1 MSNALP
7 ARDQSMDEILASIRR
22 IIETGDERLGRT
34 SSAAGASVRPVAG
47 TSEESA
53 FDGGSLAQP
62 RREATPKADDIQQA
76 RLRAEQMA
84 MAGEPAVPEDDCAA
98 SPAAEASRVS
108 ANAPRAIRRQ
118 ASGTV
123 ADMPEWPQAIAA
135 NDRYVEVAAEM
146 FVGEF
151 DEKGFADE
159 LMRGAIAGETAAEPE
174 GDPLAAASEAEDRE
188 DAMPFAH
195 YQTGLDQLDAPDDE
209 ASSAA
214 AREQGLGQDIE
225 IAHALI
231 SRESGER
238 VAASFSE
245 LAAAIRDEHLR
256 DVDQVVREVV
266 RPMLQEWLDENLP
279 RLVESLVR
287 EEIERIARGNAR

>member
-34 SSAAGASVRPVAG
+34 SATGGNAVRAIAGAPAEPAIGGVSAA
-47 TSEESA
+47 
-53 FDGGSLAQP
+53 QP
-62 RREATPKADDIQQA
+62 QRETTPRADDIAQA
-76 RLRAEQMA
+76 RRRAEQLA
-84 MAGEPAVPEDDCAA
+84 TAGEQPVHDDAA
-98 SPAAEASRVS
+98 SSNAVSDASRVS
-108 ANAPRAIRRQ
+108 ANAPRTIRRQ
-118 ASGTV
+118 AAGSE
-123 ADMPEWPQAIAA
+123 AEMPEWPQAIAA

-146 FVGEF
+146 FVEEF

-159 LMRGAIAGETAAEPE
+159 LLRGAIVGEEHAEVAADALDGEDPEDATPAAHFRSSFDPEPATEAEPVVAA
-174 GDPLAAASEAEDRE
+174 PLED
-188 DAMPFAH
+188 
-195 YQTGLDQLDAPDDE
+195 
-209 ASSAA
+209 
-214 AREQGLGQDIE
+214 E
-225 IAHALI
+225 IQVAHALV

-238 VAASFSE
+238 VAASFSD

-256 DVDQVVREVV
+256 DADQVVREVV

-279 RLVESLVR
+279 RLVENLVR

>member
-22 IIETGDERLGRT
+22 IIETGDERLGRN
-34 SSAAGASVRPVAG
+34 SAAVGNAVRAVAAAPV
-47 TSEESA
+47 ESG
-53 FDGGSLAQP
+53 FED
-62 RREATPKADDIQQA
+62 EADARPQRDAKADDIAQA
-76 RLRAEQMA
+76 RRRAEQLA
-84 MAGEPAVPEDDCAA
+84 TVGEQPVHDDASASSAVT
-98 SPAAEASRVS
+98 EASRVS

-118 ASGTV
+118 ATGME
-123 ADMPEWPQAIAA
+123 AEMPEWPQAIAA

-146 FVGEF
+146 FVEEF

-159 LMRGAIAGETAAEPE
+159 LLRGAVVGEEFPDESVEAAAPIDAEDLDAEAPPAQLLANLDEEPE
-174 GDPLAAASEAEDRE
+174 LQAPKAAAPLDRE
-188 DAMPFAH
+188 I
-195 YQTGLDQLDAPDDE
+195 E
-209 ASSAA
+209 A
-214 AREQGLGQDIE
+214 
-225 IAHALI
+225 AHALI

-256 DVDQVVREVV
+256 DADQVVREVV

-287 EEIERIARGNAR
+287 EEIERIARGNVR